1 MYPVHPYRLATVM
14 RPGPWRDTAIRTIE
28 GSCGKPTCIDYGI
41 GWQQGVMNVALLGLA
56 QQAAAAVSAR
66 AATPTG
72 GGVRFPA
79 YVASFFFLADSQ
91 VFELISLHRL

>member
-1 MYPVHPYRLATVM
+1 
-14 RPGPWRDTAIRTIE
+14 
-28 GSCGKPTCIDYGI
+28 
-41 GWQQGVMNVALLGLA
+41 MNVALLGLT

-79 YVASFFFLADSQ
+79 YAASFFFLSYSH